1 MKSILFI
8 IIGLSVSSA
17 LFSGVVSHAWATDN
31 QKSNFSKI
39 NSAYYSFVKARDHY
53 YNHES
58 PSDRSGSELF
68 LAKMNTSGEQC
79 LKEIQSGH
87 ESGVS
92 FEIEQDIKNTM
103 SWSTM

>member
-1 MKSILFI
+1 MRSILFI

-17 LFSGVVSHAWATDN
+17 MFSGVVSHALATDN
-31 QKSNFSKI
+31 QKSNFRKI
-39 NSAYYSFVKARDHY
+39 NSAYYSFVKAREHY

-58 PSDRSGSELF
+58 PLDRSASKLF
-68 LAKMNTSGEQC
+68 LAKMNTSGEEC
-79 LKEIQSGH
+79 LKEIQSGY
-87 ESGVS
+87 ESDEA